1 MRASLPCISVLFK
14 SLSASNYGGVN
25 LVIAFLDTLAKN
37 MRWPAGRG
45 PAFGLDVNVGCN
57 ERFEASLFDDKN
69 PPIKV
74 NNCNMRL
81 NGILFLRK
89 A

>member
-1 MRASLPCISVLFK
+1 VLFK